1 MNNSTI
7 VLLCSILL
15 VVLGIVMVA
24 LGLKAGI
31 LPSTVTGIGFFVTA
45 VALIAAAKST
55 SNNS

>member
-31 LPSTVTGIGFFVTA
+31 LPPTVTGIGFFVTA
-45 VALIAAAKST
+45 VALMAAGRK
-55 SNNS
+55 